1 VRICPSCRHENAD
14 DARFCSQCA
23 TPLEEAAGT
32 REERKVVTC
41 LFCDLVGFTAR
52 AERLDP
58 EEVRAVLQPYHAQV
72 RSDLERFGGTFEKF
86 IGDAVM
92 AIFGAPVAHE
102 DDPERAVR
110 AALAIRD
117 TLAEDELDVRIGITT
132 GEALITLGARPE
144 AGEGMAA
151 GDVVNTAARLQ
162 SAAATNAIL
171 VDETT
176 FRATERAIEY
186 REAEQVQA
194 KGKSEPLVVWEA
206 RAARARVGVERVGGA
221 PLVGREQ
228 ELTLLRETLARVIR
242 EREPQLVTLVGVPG
256 IGKSRLV
263 YELFQTIETGD
274 FGLVFWRHGRSLP
287 YGDGVTF
294 WALGEMVKAQ
304 AGILESDGP
313 EQAGE
318 KLGQAVTRFVDDT
331 ANAAWLERQLRPLA
345 GLETEETWA
354 GGRREEAFAAWRH
367 FLEAIADERPLVLVF
382 EDLHWAD
389 DALLDFVDYL
399 VDWARGVPLLV
410 LGTARPELLSR
421 QPGWGGGKA
430 NSSTILL
437 SALSEGNTAALLRAL
452 LGSSVVDA
460 DLQARLLE
468 HAGGNPLYAEEFTRM
483 LTSRPG
489 DVVLPETVQGI
500 IAARLDTLRGEEKE
514 LLQEAAAMGRTFW
527 LGALAGERWAL
538 EERLHSLERKEF
550 VRRERRSAVA
560 GETEY
565 SFRHALVREVAYEQ
579 IPRAQRADKHRA
591 AAVWIESLGRIEDHS
606 ELLAHHYAAALDY
619 ARASGQDTGPLA
631 EQGRIALREA
641 GDRAFALNA
650 FAAAARYYEL
660 AIEPWPHDAEWP
672 ELLFKVARTYMAN
685 GDERTQQALED
696 TYDAALAAGR
706 LELAAEA
713 DALLAELWWY
723 RADSVRSAEHVERA
737 RTGVEGLPP
746 SRWKAHVLSQV
757 SRYRML
763 AGAEEE
769 AIRIGGDVLAM
780 AEELGLPELQAH
792 ALNNI
797 GTARINIGD
806 AAGLRDIERAI
817 EIATAAGSS
826 EVARAA
832 NNLAVSTWMLGD
844 LRGGSRLMG
853 DAVAHAERL
862 GIGRLL
868 RFSRNVHFWLRFR
881 EGDWD
886 EALPHTE
893 EFLAACDAGETHY
906 HEGGMRLRRAAVRL
920 ARDDAEGALDDIRQ
934 TVPLARQAGDPQQRI
949 PWLAGCTRLLV
960 EAGKRE
966 EARQLAPEARPAV
979 ESAFVSWALVE
990 LAFVAQE
997 LDLAEELAEQLEHGP
1012 QTKWT
1017 AASRALL
1024 GNDFVAAADML
1035 DEIGDA
1041 ELAATARL
1049 RAVEQ
1054 LLADGRRAEADE
1066 QLRRSLGFWR
1076 SVRATRYIRQAEALL
1091 AAAS

>member
-1 VRICPSCRHENAD
+1 MDTKTRRVLVFARNAPRHSSLKFRA
-14 DARFCSQCA
+14 
-23 TPLEEAAGT
+23 

-52 AERLDP
+52 AEQLDP
-58 EEVRAVLQPYHAQV
+58 EDVRAVLQPYHARV
-72 RSDLERFGGTFEKF
+72 RAELERFGGTVEKF

-92 AIFGAPVAHE
+92 AVFGAPVAHE
-102 DDPERAVR
+102 DDPERAIR

-117 TLAEDELDVRIGITT
+117 TLGEEQLDVRIGITT

-162 SAAATNAIL
+162 AAAPTNSIL

-186 REAEQVQA
+186 REAEHVQA
-194 KGKSEPLVVWEA
+194 KGKSEPVVVWEA

-221 PLVGREQ
+221 ALVGREQ

-242 EREPQLVTLVGVPG
+242 EQEPQLVTLVGVPG

-263 YELFQTIETGD
+263 YELFQTIESGD

-287 YGDGVTF
+287 YGEGVTF

-304 AGILESDGP
+304 AGILESDSP
-313 EQAGE
+313 EQAGQ
-318 KLGQAVTRFVDDT
+318 KLEQAVTRFVDDA

-345 GLETEETWA
+345 GLETEEAWA

-399 VDWARGVPLLV
+399 VDWASGVPLLV

-421 QPGWGGGKA
+421 QAGWGGGKA

-437 SALSEGNTAALLRAL
+437 SALSEGDTAALLRAL

-500 IAARLDTLRGEEKE
+500 IAARLDTLGGEEKE

-606 ELLAHHYAAALDY
+606 ELLAYHYAAALDY
-619 ARASGQDTGPLA
+619 ARASGQDPGPLA
-631 EQGRIALREA
+631 EQGRISLREA
-641 GDRAFALNA
+641 GDRAFSLNA
-650 FAAAARYYEL
+650 FSAAARYYAL
-660 AIEPWPHDAEWP
+660 AVEPWPHDDPEWP
-672 ELLFKVARTYMAN
+672 ELLFKLARTHHVS
-685 GDERTQQALED
+685 GDGKQDGSLED
-696 TYDAALAAGR
+696 ARKAALAAER
-706 LELAAEA
+706 PELAAVA

-723 RADSVRSAEHVERA
+723 RADSARSSEHLERA
-737 RTGVEGLPP
+737 RSLVDDQPP

-763 AGAEEE
+763 AGAHEE
-769 AIRIGGDVLAM
+769 AIRIGGDALAM

-797 GTARINIGD
+797 GTARTTMGD
-806 AAGLRDIERAI
+806 ADGLLDLERAI
-817 EIATAAGSS
+817 KIAAAAGSS
-826 EVARAA
+826 DVARAA
-832 NNLAVSTWMLGD
+832 NNLAVSTWALGD

-862 GIGRLL
+862 GMGPLL
-868 RFSRNVHFWLRFR
+868 RFSRNVYFWLRFR
-881 EGDWD
+881 EGYWD

-906 HEGGMRLRRAAVRL
+906 HEGGMRLRRAGVRL
-920 ARDDAEGALDDIRQ
+920 ARDDTEGALDDIRQ
-934 TVPLARQAGDPQQRI
+934 TVPLARQAGDPQQRV

-960 EAGKRE
+960 VAGKRE
-966 EARQLAPEARPAV
+966 EARQLAPEALQAA

-997 LDLAEELAEQLEHGP
+997 LDFAEELAERLEHGP
-1012 QTKWT
+1012 QSKWIT
-1017 AASRALL
+1017 ASRALL
-1024 GNDFVAAADML
+1024 GNDFVDAADML

-1041 ELAATARL
+1041 ELAAHARL

-1054 LLADGRRAEADE
+1054 LLAEGRRAEADE
-1066 QLRRSLGFWR
+1066 QLRRSLEFWK
-1076 SVRATRYIRQAEALL
+1076 SVRATRHIREGEALL